1 MTAWLDQL
9 QASVWHHWLP
19 LATAL
24 AVILL
29 VHVGLRRWFIHEHQ
43 AGRFNRYREQLLNML
58 LAVASILAVIIV
70 SPIDNELR
78 GQLLSLFGIVVSA
91 TIALSSTTLM
101 GNLLAGVMLR
111 QVSSLKAGDFIKVN
125 GQFGRISQR
134 GLLHTEIQ
142 TEDSDLTTL
151 PNLYLVQNPF
161 TVIRSE
167 GTFISAEVSL
177 GYELNQHEVEKALL
191 VAIEKAGLEDGFVQ
205 VRELGD
211 FSVIYRAS
219 GRLTEVKQ
227 IVTARSRLR
236 SAMLDVLHGAGVEIV
251 SPTFMNQRQLDP
263 SQKVIPKRARPVEE
277 KKEGEIEEA
286 VFEKAEK
293 AHVAE
298 SLEQRLRKIRQ
309 AIDQCKEKAK
319 GASGEAADEFK
330 RKQEALKRREEQVV
344 GMLEAARSEQ
354 EEGEGKE
361 G

>member
-1 MTAWLDQL
+1 MTEWLDQL

-19 LATAL
+19 LAITL
-24 AVILL
+24 LVILL
-29 VHVGLRRWFIHEHQ
+29 VHLGLRRWFIHEHES
-43 AGRFNRYREQLLNML
+43 GHFSRYREQFLNLLL
-58 LAVASILAVIIV
+58 VVASILAIIIA
-70 SPIDNELR
+70 SPINNELR
-78 GQLLSLFGIVVSA
+78 GQLLSLFGLVVSA
-91 TIALSSTTLM
+91 AIALSSTTLM

-177 GYELNQHEVEKALL
+177 GYDLNQHEVEKALL
-191 VAIEKAGLEDGFVQ
+191 FAIEKAGLEDGFVQ

-219 GRLTEVKQ
+219 GRLKEVKQ
-227 IVTARSRLR
+227 IVTARSKLR

-251 SPTFMNQRQLDP
+251 SPTFMNQRQVDP
-263 SQKVIPKRARPVEE
+263 AHKVIPKKSRPVEE

-286 VFEKAEK
+286 VFDKAEK
-293 AHVAE
+293 AHLAE
-298 SLEQRLRKIRQ
+298 KLEERLNKIRE
-309 AIDQCKEKAK
+309 AMDECKAK
-319 GASGEAADEFK
+319 GKEASGDESEQFK
-330 RKQEALKRREEQVV
+330 EKHKALKRREEQVTIL
-344 GMLEAARSEQ
+344 LEEARSEQ
-354 EEGEGKE
+354 EASGEKDA
-361 G
+361 